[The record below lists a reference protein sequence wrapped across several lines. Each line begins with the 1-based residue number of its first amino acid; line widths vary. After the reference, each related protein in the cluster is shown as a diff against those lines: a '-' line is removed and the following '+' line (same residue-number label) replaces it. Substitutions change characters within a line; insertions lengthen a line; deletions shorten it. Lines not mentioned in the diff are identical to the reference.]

1 MVVEVLG
8 LPNGGRYDA
17 VEAWLSYFHMTVAGE
32 RNSMTEMINARRVM
46 VDSQLRPQGVSDPA
60 VLTAF
65 AAVPR
70 EEFVPEKARAFAYFD
85 RSIALRDGRW
95 MMSPA
100 ALARLIEAL
109 VVKAGERALVV
120 GSTGYAAAI
129 LANLGVDVTEAGL
142 DADAAPKGPFDMI
155 LVEGAVEEISEGLAS
170 RLAAGGRIA
179 AAIADRGVTRLA
191 VGSGRGMR
199 SFADADVPLLAGFAR
214 PAVFTF

>member
-1 MVVEVLG
+1 
-8 LPNGGRYDA
+8 
-17 VEAWLSYFHMTVAGE
+17 
-32 RNSMTEMINARRVM
+32 MTEMMNERRAM

-65 AAVPR
+65 SAVPR

-100 ALARLIEAL
+100 ALARLVEAL
-109 VVKAGERALVV
+109 VVKAGETALVV
-120 GSTGYAAAI
+120 GSTGYAAAV
-129 LANLGVDVTEAGL
+129 LSNLGAAVTEAGL

-155 LVEGAVEEISEGLAS
+155 LVEGAVEEVPDALVS
-170 RLAAGGRIA
+170 RLAPGGRIA

-191 VGSGRGMR
+191 VGAGRGLR
-199 SFADADVPLLAGFAR
+199 AFADADVPLLAGFAR
-214 PAVFTF
+214 PAAFTF